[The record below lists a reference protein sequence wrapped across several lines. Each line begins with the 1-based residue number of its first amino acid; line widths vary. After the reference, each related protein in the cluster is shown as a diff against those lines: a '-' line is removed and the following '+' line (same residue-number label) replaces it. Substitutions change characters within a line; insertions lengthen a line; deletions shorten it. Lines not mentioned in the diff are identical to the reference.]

1 MQICVSIINYSLKIS
16 NLINTHRS
24 RSSKVLSLVHL
35 SRGRGIGNLF
45 SSFASVELSEMSQ
58 SEEAEVTEVAT
69 WVVSDS
75 SALPI
80 EDGDPWSF
88 KLNLG
93 FDVGDGDDVIGCVPS
108 SVMRFNAVEAAVL
121 GWLVNPLWRRWRL
134 RLILS
139 IAPARKLSW
148 TTPDPVPLPSRLL
161 NLKTIGNVKE
171 SGVGV
176 DFV

>member
-80 EDGDPWSF
+80 EDGDP
-88 KLNLG
+88 
-93 FDVGDGDDVIGCVPS
+93 
-108 SVMRFNAVEAAVL
+108 
-121 GWLVNPLWRRWRL
+121 
-134 RLILS
+134 
-139 IAPARKLSW
+139 
-148 TTPDPVPLPSRLL
+148 
-161 NLKTIGNVKE
+161 
-171 SGVGV
+171 
-176 DFV
+176 